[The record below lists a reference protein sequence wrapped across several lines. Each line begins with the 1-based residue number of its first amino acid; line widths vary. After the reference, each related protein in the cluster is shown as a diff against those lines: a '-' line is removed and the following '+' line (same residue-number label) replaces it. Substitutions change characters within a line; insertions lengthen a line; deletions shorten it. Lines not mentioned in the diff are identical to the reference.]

1 MRKVSV
7 SENIKKIEK
16 SIEDSKNE
24 IMRLQG
30 CLMVFKGF
38 MDEGLE
44 TIELPS
50 EKSKSTPCT
59 GCKPKLEEPK
69 LEEPKLEEPKPKE
82 PKLEEPKLEE
92 PKLEE
97 PKKNH
102 HHHHNHDDKI
112 DHKQIINSSGINEE
126 YVIETC

>member
-38 MDEGLE
+38 MDEVLE

-92 PKLEE
+92 PK
-97 PKKNH
+97 KNH

>member
-92 PKLEE
+92 PK
-97 PKKNH
+97 KNH